1 MGIYKFNIVAYE
13 GAVPEHFACQDKVLP
28 IDCGDN
34 LIHIKSADF
43 GRKVKFLFLCDIT
56 KVKTVIG
63 VVIGLCIV
71 NLLQC
76 RKDKH

>member
-1 MGIYKFNIVAYE
+1 M
-13 GAVPEHFACQDKVLP
+13 PEHFACQDKVLP

-56 KVKTVIG
+56 KEKTVKMR
-63 VVIGLCIV
+63 CYWS
-71 NLLQC
+71 LQYEFAPAQ
-76 RKDKH
+76 KG

>member
-13 GAVPEHFACQDKVLP
+13 GVVPKDRSIACQDQVLP

-43 GRKVKFLFLCDIT
+43 GRKVTFS
-56 KVKTVIG
+56 
-63 VVIGLCIV
+63 
-71 NLLQC
+71 LL
-76 RKDKH
+76 

>member
-13 GAVPEHFACQDKVLP
+13 GVVPEHFACQDKVLS

-56 KVKTVIG
+56 KEKTVKM
-63 VVIGLCIV
+63 LCYWS
-71 NLLQC
+71 LHCKFAPAQ
-76 RKDKH
+76 KG